1 MPLGP
6 YEIVAPI
13 ARVAWAEVYK
23 ARDMR
28 LDRIVAIKVSKK
40 GSKREVQRTVRA
52 RGTGGGGMKPPNVCR
67 AGPDPHLNQW
77 VDLGLS
83 GSVKSN
89 AMVAQ
94 HDPASETN

>member
-28 LDRIVAIKVSKK
+28 LDRIVAIK

-52 RGTGGGGMKPPNVCR
+52 RGTGGGGMKPPNVC
-67 AGPDPHLNQW
+67 GPDPHLNQW